1 MRFADS
7 QGNLYSE
14 NGERLGKWP
23 RRDLRSLVLLLG
35 AVAFALLPLLVA
47 VGCASTPADR
57 VAYATIDS
65 ATEAVQT
72 SMRVFNDL
80 YQQGKFTKADRTKV
94 IKAYEDFRVVA
105 LAAANVSPTLT
116 AEHKSATEKVSAA
129 AVELLR
135 LVEHFTKPKS
145 ARASPPVLTFRTEVL
160 AWS

>member
-1 MRFADS
+1 MKD
-7 QGNLYSE
+7 
-14 NGERLGKWP
+14 K
-23 RRDLRSLVLLLG
+23 RSIVLLIG
-35 AVAFALLPLLVA
+35 AVAFALLPLLFL

-135 LVEHFTKPKS
+135 LVEHFTKPK
-145 ARASPPVLTFRTEVL
+145 AASLPLAFRMEVL